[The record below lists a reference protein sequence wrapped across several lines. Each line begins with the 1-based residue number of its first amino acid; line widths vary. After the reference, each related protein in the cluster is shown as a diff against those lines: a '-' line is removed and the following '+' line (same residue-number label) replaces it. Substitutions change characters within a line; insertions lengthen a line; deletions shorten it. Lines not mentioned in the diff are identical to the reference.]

1 MDLKRWIEHR
11 ALPALQRAGDKVVHR
26 ITEEKGQRH
35 WTALQPS
42 RRWSSWIIWTLV
54 GVAGFGIVWSS
65 FARIDETVQAT
76 GKLEPKGTTK
86 DVKAPM
92 GGVVLDI
99 LVKDGQS
106 VRAGQVLLEMDTTA
120 VKSKLKALKAVRERV
135 EADLQL
141 SRGQL
146 GAVVDRTQLSANQA
160 GKLAALRSE
169 YASRVSAARSG
180 VMQAQS
186 NLDAARYQLSSKREA
201 LAIREQILRDIA
213 PLTAQG
219 AMARSQFMKEK
230 QEVILLRGE
239 VRSLSSNLNRSREAL
254 DEARSKL
261 ANTEAMT
268 RIDFSSKVE
277 ESEKQLAELS
287 SQISEA
293 ELTLKYQEI
302 KSPVNGLVFD
312 LKPTAPGFVVESEVP
327 ILKIVPTDHLVARIF
342 VSNRDIGFVRNG
354 QLVNVRVDAFP
365 YNEFGE
371 LKGRVQ
377 SIGSDVLAPDQTY
390 NFFRFPVTVDLN
402 RSALRYKGRDLILR
416 SGMSINAN
424 VVLRQRP
431 VIAIFTQQ
439 ILPFW
444 DSLQKL

>member
-1 MDLKRWIEHR
+1 M
-11 ALPALQRAGDKVVHR
+11 
-26 ITEEKGQRH
+26 
-35 WTALQPS
+35 
-42 RRWSSWIIWTLV
+42 
-54 GVAGFGIVWSS
+54 
-65 FARIDETVQAT
+65 
-76 GKLEPKGTTK
+76 
-86 DVKAPM
+86 
-92 GGVVLDI
+92 
-99 LVKDGQS
+99 
-106 VRAGQVLLEMDTTA
+106 
-120 VKSKLKALKAVRERV
+120 
-135 EADLQL
+135 EADLQF

-230 QEVILLRGE
+230 QEVSLLRGE
-239 VRSLSSNLNRSREAL
+239 VRSLSSNLNRMREAL

-312 LKPTAPGFVVESEVP
+312 IKPTAPGLSP
-327 ILKIVPTDHLVARIF
+327 IHI
-342 VSNRDIGFVRNG
+342 
-354 QLVNVRVDAFP
+354 
-365 YNEFGE
+365 
-371 LKGRVQ
+371 
-377 SIGSDVLAPDQTY
+377 
-390 NFFRFPVTVDLN
+390 
-402 RSALRYKGRDLILR
+402 
-416 SGMSINAN
+416 
-424 VVLRQRP
+424 
-431 VIAIFTQQ
+431 
-439 ILPFW
+439 
-444 DSLQKL
+444 